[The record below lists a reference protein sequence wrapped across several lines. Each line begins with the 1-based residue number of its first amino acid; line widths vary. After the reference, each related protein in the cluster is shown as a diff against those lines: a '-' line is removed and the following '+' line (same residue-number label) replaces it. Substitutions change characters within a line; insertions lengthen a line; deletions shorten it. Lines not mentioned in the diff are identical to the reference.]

1 MIKNKAGFI
10 VSFIVF
16 AICMTLFFPFP
27 NGVLNN
33 ANFIFMSFPIQDY
46 NGYNFLGVFGSIL
59 FIVAII
65 LLFNSLEK
73 YRFRTVF
80 AVVIVYMVL
89 PSLLIIAYQET
100 LATGVSAIS
109 YDGNGHCSFEAIT
122 ENEVMGGECDLVL
135 HNRSNEAVTI
145 ELEFMDSVFREDDMR
160 MASLMNLAGPH
171 LMTIDANSQQS
182 IHLEELLD
190 ISDVS
195 NHIYSGE
202 AFGIH
207 IKVVDGEK
215 SRIL

>member
-27 NGVLNN
+27 NDVLNN
-33 ANFIFMSFPIQDY
+33 ANFTFMSFPIQDQD
-46 NGYNFLGVFGSIL
+46 GYVLLGVFGAVL
-59 FIVAII
+59 FIGAII
-65 LLFNSLEK
+65 LLLNSIKK
-73 YRFRTVF
+73 YHFRTLL
-80 AVVIVYMVL
+80 AVVLIYAFL
-89 PSLLIIAYQET
+89 PGLLITAYQET

-109 YDGNGHCSFEAIT
+109 YDGNGQCSFEAIT

-135 HNRSNEAVTI
+135 HNRSNEAVTV
-145 ELEFMDSVFREDDMR
+145 ELEFTDSLFREDDMR
-160 MASLMNLAGPH
+160 MTSLMNLAGPYQI
-171 LMTIDANSQQS
+171 TIDANSQQS

-195 NHIYSGE
+195 NHVHSGE

-207 IKVVDGEK
+207 IKVVDSEK
-215 SRIL
+215 TRVL

>member
-27 NGVLNN
+27 NDVLNN
-33 ANFIFMSFPIQDY
+33 ANFTFMSFPIQNQD
-46 NGYNFLGVFGSIL
+46 GYVLLGVFGAVL
-59 FIVAII
+59 FIGAII

-100 LATGVSAIS
+100 LATGISAIS
-109 YDGNGHCSFEAIT
+109 YDGNGQCSFEAIT

-135 HNRSNEAVTI
+135 HNHSNEAVTV
-145 ELEFMDSVFREDDMR
+145 ELEFTDSLFREDDMR
-160 MASLMNLAGPH
+160 MTSLMNLAGPYQI
-171 LMTIDANSQQS
+171 TIDANSQQS

-195 NHIYSGE
+195 NHVHSGE

-207 IKVVDGEK
+207 IKVVDSEK
-215 SRIL
+215 TRVL